1 MPALYDLVCENCEC
15 GSKESCDREQ
25 REICY
30 RMMFGTDEKVF
41 EGEMQE

>member
-15 GSKESCDREQ
+15 GSKESCDKEQ

-30 RMMFGTDEKVF
+30 RMVFGIPYEEPTDER
-41 EGEMQE
+41 GN